1 MVNVWIVNKQNQTI
15 SSFCSHIL
23 CWRCKLTMLVS
34 SLLSV
39 QFRVKLV
46 WDIVSF
52 YFHCMQSMFFT
63 LTFTKTAQILFN
75 QLLNDMSCKIVSYML
90 SILIRYSFWLTNWL
104 PLERLY
110 FVLFPVNHLSKIPQY
125 VVVVRIIT
133 LIVVCIMHIHELLF
147 PMKDL
152 SGEKACVA
160 NFLLVVATYN
170 RITVLMH

>member
-1 MVNVWIVNKQNQTI
+1 
-15 SSFCSHIL
+15 
-23 CWRCKLTMLVS
+23 
-34 SLLSV
+34 
-39 QFRVKLV
+39 
-46 WDIVSF
+46 
-52 YFHCMQSMFFT
+52 MQSMFFT

-104 PLERLY
+104 ALERLS
-110 FVLFPVNHLSKIPQY
+110 FVLFPVNRLSKIPQY

-170 RITVLMH
+170 RITVLMHQAVPFCIQIIAITTMITLAAHSRSRAMSDRETFMQIFKQQFKVKKNYISLQPLLY